1 MSNPMPGAR
10 ARPFLNPRSIA
21 IVGASADENK
31 IGGRPIR
38 YLRLAGYAGPI
49 YPINPKRDTIQGLK
63 CYPSVTAVDG
73 EVDLAIISVPAQEV
87 LPAVEACV
95 AKRVGGVLIFSS
107 GFSEVDEAGRVL
119 QERIVRL
126 AREGGVAL
134 LGPNCAGT
142 FNTRAGLLATFSS
155 GILDKPPQ
163 AGAISLVS
171 QSGAFGIH
179 MLVLAGERD
188 LGLSMCLTSGNQ
200 ADVDVAEALAY
211 MAQDP
216 ETEVIGVCVE
226 GFPDF
231 DRFLSAIELA
241 RRNRKPVIVLKLGRS
256 EVGAKAVVSHTA
268 SIAGSDA
275 IFDALLRQ
283 HRVCRAHS
291 IEELLD
297 IAYACS
303 LRRHPLNDKLGILTV
318 SGGIGILAADQA
330 SAAGLD
336 VAELPAQ
343 PQAAIKALL
352 PFAAAGNPVDVTA
365 QITTDPP
372 MIEPM
377 FEHML
382 AGGYGSSIAL
392 FTYLP
397 RNKAL
402 FDRMLPYFETV
413 ASRYPG
419 HFFVM
424 CVLAD
429 KEMRA
434 RLERIGY
441 AVFDDPG
448 RAIRAIRA
456 LVDFRESFEASAALR
471 NAASLPEGKGIV
483 ERGAV
488 YDEFQAK
495 QLLARAGIPA
505 LPEECVAC
513 VDDAVAA
520 TARIGYPLVMKIVSP
535 DIQHK
540 SEIGGVL
547 LGIEDAEQVRQ
558 GYATLMRR
566 AAAAAPD
573 ARVTGILVARQVQ
586 GGVETI
592 LGVSRDPVYGPI
604 VMFGLGGVL
613 VEVLKDVTFRR
624 APISPDEARR
634 MIREVKGYAL
644 LQGVRGAPAADQEAL
659 VDALVKL
666 SVVAATEVDAIESM
680 DVNPFVVLPAGNGAF
695 ALDALIETR
704 HA

>member
-1 MSNPMPGAR
+1 MSSMILGAR
-10 ARPFLNPRSIA
+10 ARPFLNPLSIA
-21 IVGASADENK
+21 VIGASADEDK
-31 IGGRPIR
+31 IGGRPIK
-38 YLRLAGYAGPI
+38 YLRLAGYSGPI
-49 YPINPKRDTIQGLK
+49 YPINPKRDAIHGLK
-63 CYPSVTAVDG
+63 CYPSITAVDDDI
-73 EVDLAIISVPAQEV
+73 DLAIISVPAQEV
-87 LPAVEACV
+87 LSAVESCV
-95 AKRVGGVLIFSS
+95 AKRVSGVLIFSS
-107 GFSEVDEAGRVL
+107 GFSEVDEAGRIL
-119 QERIVRL
+119 QERIVQL
-126 AREGGVAL
+126 ASEGGVAL

-163 AGAISLVS
+163 PGSISFVS
-171 QSGAFGIH
+171 QSGAFGIN

-216 ETEVIGVCVE
+216 ETEVIGVCIE
-226 GFPDF
+226 GIPDF
-231 DRFLSAIELA
+231 DRFLAAIELA

-256 EVGAKAVVSHTA
+256 EVGARAVASHTA
-268 SIAGSDA
+268 SIAGSDEV
-275 IFDALLRQ
+275 FDAILRQ
-283 HRVCRAHS
+283 YSVCRAHS

-303 LRRHPLNDKLGILTV
+303 LRRHPPNDKLGIITV
-318 SGGIGILAADQA
+318 SGGVGILTADQA

-365 QITTDPP
+365 QITTQPALV
-372 MIEPM
+372 EPM

-397 RNKAL
+397 RNRVL
-402 FDRMLPYFETV
+402 FEKMLFYFERV

-419 HFFVM
+419 HFFVI
-424 CVLAD
+424 CALTD
-429 KEMRA
+429 SEMRT
-434 RLERIGY
+434 RLESMGY

-448 RAIRAIRA
+448 RAVRAIRA
-456 LVDFRESFEASAALR
+456 LVDFQKAFDLPSAVREAVVMLGAKSVR
-471 NAASLPEGKGIV
+471 
-483 ERGAV
+483 RGAV

-495 QLLARAGIPA
+495 KLLALAGIPG
-505 LPEECVAC
+505 LPEELVSS
-513 VDDAVAA
+513 VDQALGAA
-520 TARIGYPLVMKIVSP
+520 KRIGYPLVMKIVSP
-535 DIQHK
+535 EIKHK

-547 LGIEDAEQVRQ
+547 LDIKDTEQVRQ
-558 GYATLMRR
+558 GYETLLRR
-566 AAAAAPD
+566 AADAAPN
-573 ARVTGILVARQVQ
+573 AEVRGVLMARQVK

-592 LGVSRDPVYGPI
+592 LGVFRDPVIGPI

-613 VEVLKDVTFRR
+613 VEILKDVTFRR
-624 APISPDEARR
+624 APISRDEAYR
-634 MIREVKGYAL
+634 MIREVKGHAL
-644 LQGVRGAPAADQEAL
+644 LQGVRGVPAADEDAL
-659 VDALVKL
+659 IVALVKL
-666 SVVAATEVDAIESM
+666 SIFAASQIDSIESI

-695 ALDALIETR
+695 ALDALIEVR
-704 HA
+704 SA